1 MSSRTVKIPVVQIH
15 FKLETQP
22 FIPIGCTSYPGLF
35 QYLMQVEIKQRFL
48 GRERV
53 IAQWLC
59 LNHG

>member
-53 IAQWLC
+53 IAQ
-59 LNHG
+59 